1 MKKQQYDNKTKTL
14 IFNSAKDLFMTKGYS
29 KTTIRQIIENANV
42 TIGSLYHFYS
52 NKEDIL
58 LNIVKDYFEEVIEIS
73 TSYANELN
81 KPLLVFSINAAISFK
96 LISKNKNIA
105 ELYLA
110 AYNSVEA
117 SSYIYDISSQLTPIW
132 FKGYGHNFTHSDYYN
147 RSVLIKGIFQ
157 TFISDE
163 FYSGHIAINEKL
175 DLMVQTIYHSFGV
188 PECEIEQVLLTTKSI
203 INSNQITVKGYDL

>member
-58 LNIVKDYFEEVIEIS
+58 LNIVKEFFEEIIEIS
-73 TSYANELN
+73 TAYANELEE
-81 KPLLVFSINAAISFK
+81 PLLIFSINASISFK
-96 LISKNKNIA
+96 LISANKNIA

-110 AYNSVEA
+110 AYNSVDA
-117 SSYIYDISSQLTPIW
+117 SSYIYDISSKLTPIW
-132 FKGYGHNFTHSDYYN
+132 FKGYCDGFSHSDYYN
-147 RSVLIKGIFQ
+147 RSVLIKGIYQ
-157 TFISDE
+157 TFINDE
-163 FYSGHIAINEKL
+163 FHFGRIATNEKL
-175 DLMVQTIYHSFGV
+175 DLIVQTTYHAFGV
-188 PECEIEQVLLTTKSI
+188 PKHKIEQVLIATEEIMRKNHI
-203 INSNQITVKGYDL
+203 AIKGYDL